1 MAVYTDVA
9 EGELGAF
16 LKHYPVGE
24 LLSYKGI
31 AEGTENSNFL
41 LHTSSGS
48 YILTL
53 YEKRVEKAD
62 LPSSARWLAGRR
74 SSSPSSKGFHCGG
87 RQRRIAPR
95 SARRWR
101 SCTWPAPIFR

>member
-1 MAVYTDVA
+1 MAVYTDVS

-16 LKHYPVGE
+16 LKDYPVGE

-53 YEKRVEKAD
+53 YEKRVDKAD
-62 LPSSARWLAGRR
+62 LPFFLGLMGHLARQGHFLPAAGDR
-74 SSSPSSKGFHCGG
+74 
-87 RQRRIAPR
+87 A
-95 SARRWR
+95 
-101 SCTWPAPIFR
+101 

>member
-16 LKHYPVGE
+16 LKLYPVGE

-41 LHTSSGS
+41 LHTSDGS

-53 YEKRVEKAD
+53 YE
-62 LPSSARWLAGRR
+62 
-74 SSSPSSKGFHCGG
+74 
-87 RQRRIAPR
+87 
-95 SARRWR
+95 
-101 SCTWPAPIFR
+101 

>member
-1 MAVYTDVA
+1 MEPREKSMAVYTDVT

-16 LKHYPVGE
+16 LKRYPVGE

-41 LHTSSGS
+41 LHTTSGS

-53 YEKRVEKAD
+53 YEKRVT
-62 LPSSARWLAGRR
+62 RRTCR
-74 SSSPSSKGFHCGG
+74 SSS
-87 RQRRIAPR
+87 A
-95 SARRWR
+95 
-101 SCTWPAPIFR
+101 